1 MSTTDQQTL
10 PQPFDLPA
18 PERVVVDI
26 SIEPWEDGKSTTGDP
41 GRFPMS
47 VPRAVADHVMRVK
60 HIAAQTSA
68 SDFTHVLG
76 ALQKETA
83 PARADLAHMDSDY
96 EAAKQAGATEVQLQA
111 ITGLQLAARQQT
123 RAQLE
128 AAVNRVIGPVRETLA
143 TAERQ
148 AMHEL
153 EDRPGTRPTDAD
165 YAAASDLAKTLDLVP
180 APVAVPLLMERL
192 VHSPATSG
200 KTGLTAAML
209 PLLKARQGNPSWQ
222 TPEVD
227 DLLRLCQVVTRDSEW
242 HGAHLRLRNAGS
254 TRYALDRLAA
264 DALAPHGVEAAAS
277 NPFYKGLGAEPANE

>member
-143 TAERQ
+143 TA
-148 AMHEL
+148 A
-153 EDRPGTRPTDAD
+153 GDARARGSAWD
-165 YAAASDLAKTLDLVP
+165 AA
-180 APVAVPLLMERL
+180 
-192 VHSPATSG
+192 
-200 KTGLTAAML
+200 
-209 PLLKARQGNPSWQ
+209 
-222 TPEVD
+222 
-227 DLLRLCQVVTRDSEW
+227 
-242 HGAHLRLRNAGS
+242 HGCRLRGSVGSGENAGS
-254 TRYALDRLAA
+254 RARARRGPVVDGAAGAQPGDVGENRAHRGDATAAEGPPGQPVVA
-264 DALAPHGVEAAAS
+264 DARSG
-277 NPFYKGLGAEPANE
+277 